1 MARAEDERY
10 SFRMRRNLAQVLAEL
25 LQLPLHVRARLAE
38 SLIASLDDEAEIE
51 QAWRAEVARRVA
63 ALDAGSA
70 RTRPLAEVMHELRSG
85 DQHE

>member
-1 MARAEDERY
+1 MWTNPDQ
-10 SFRMRRNLAQVLAEL
+10 LLAEL

-38 SLIASLDDEAEIE
+38 SLIASLDEEAEVE

-70 RTRPLAEVMHELRSG
+70 RTRPLAEVMRELRGG
-85 DQHE
+85 DQREE